1 MNDFAKTE
9 WNPGDVTA
17 NSLEF
22 MFDTEE
28 EFDRCKTAF
37 DGSMILNRHRGNA
50 SADLAFVGN
59 DKGNAIRLLTKHA
72 NIDLKDTI
80 AFGDGNNDVSMLKLV
95 HCGIAMGNGTE
106 EAKQAADFVTDSI
119 FDDGIYKALI
129 RLNLA
134 NPPIPKANG
143 EVLVAGL
150 GNAAI
155 TPDAL
160 GEKVIAQIL
169 ATRHVKKELERITGI
184 SELRSVAAVSTDV
197 LGNTGMETA
206 EILKGLTQQLRPKA
220 VIVIDAMAA
229 RSLERLGKTVQ
240 ISTAGIAPG
249 AGVGNRRP
257 QIDQA
262 LLGVPVISVGVP
274 TVVDAA
280 TVAVDLLGEEHVT
293 DEEKEKLREMV
304 SPNGAAMFVTPREI
318 DLLIQRGARMIGMA
332 INAAL
337 NPCFTVNDFEL
348 LTK

>member
-1 MNDFAKTE
+1 MQKKTIFFDIDGTLLDCWHNKPFTIPNSNRQALQLLKQQGHQIIACTGRHEAFLKKYFPNIFESYITMNGSHIVYQGDIIYDRIFSHEEVSYLMKHFDNVKARYAFIGKVCAWCRNMDPDSIRYFNRIYGMNDFAKTE

-59 DKGNAIRLLTKHA
+59 DKGTAIRLLTKHA

-143 EVLVAGL
+143 YK
-150 GNAAI
+150 NQTI
-155 TPDAL
+155 
-160 GEKVIAQIL
+160 K
-169 ATRHVKKELERITGI
+169 
-184 SELRSVAAVSTDV
+184 
-197 LGNTGMETA
+197 
-206 EILKGLTQQLRPKA
+206 
-220 VIVIDAMAA
+220 
-229 RSLERLGKTVQ
+229 
-240 ISTAGIAPG
+240 
-249 AGVGNRRP
+249 
-257 QIDQA
+257 
-262 LLGVPVISVGVP
+262 
-274 TVVDAA
+274 
-280 TVAVDLLGEEHVT
+280 
-293 DEEKEKLREMV
+293 
-304 SPNGAAMFVTPREI
+304 NGT
-318 DLLIQRGARMIGMA
+318 
-332 INAAL
+332 
-337 NPCFTVNDFEL
+337 
-348 LTK
+348 

>member
-1 MNDFAKTE
+1 ME
-9 WNPGDVTA
+9 SGDVTA

-143 EVLVAGL
+143 YK
-150 GNAAI
+150 NQTI
-155 TPDAL
+155 
-160 GEKVIAQIL
+160 K
-169 ATRHVKKELERITGI
+169 
-184 SELRSVAAVSTDV
+184 
-197 LGNTGMETA
+197 
-206 EILKGLTQQLRPKA
+206 
-220 VIVIDAMAA
+220 
-229 RSLERLGKTVQ
+229 
-240 ISTAGIAPG
+240 
-249 AGVGNRRP
+249 
-257 QIDQA
+257 
-262 LLGVPVISVGVP
+262 
-274 TVVDAA
+274 
-280 TVAVDLLGEEHVT
+280 
-293 DEEKEKLREMV
+293 
-304 SPNGAAMFVTPREI
+304 NGT
-318 DLLIQRGARMIGMA
+318 
-332 INAAL
+332 
-337 NPCFTVNDFEL
+337 
-348 LTK
+348 